1 MWDNAASLCFITNA
15 KAKQEKLKGV
25 KTSLSIVKIG
35 GQNEKIETM
44 KYKLPLMDKQGHA
57 VEFEVYGINKI
68 TSDIEHVNVE
78 SIAHLFRNV
87 TKDEIARPIGSV
99 DVLIGYEYAAYHPER
114 EQNVGHLILLKNR
127 FGRCVGG
134 THPLLKEVYMIHN
147 LGNARVN
154 TIVGK
159 VNIEDFYNIEA
170 LGVQC
175 KPKCGGCKCGKC
187 SLGAKDYTIK
197 EERELELIERNLTF
211 NSDDSTW
218 TVECPWIKDPNDLPN
233 NRKVAM
239 AKLAATERRLRKNAD
254 HARVY
259 DEQIKDMLTRN
270 VARKLSKEELTNYKG
285 PTHYIAHH
293 EVLKP
298 ESKSTPVRIVFNS
311 SANYMGHVLNEY
323 WAKGPDL
330 LNNLLGILIRF
341 RENKV
346 AFIGDIKKMYHTV
359 KTSELD
365 QHTHRFLWRNMDG
378 TREPDTYIIQ
388 RVSFGDKPAGTI
400 ATIALRKTAEMMR
413 NEYPEAADI
422 IQNNT
427 YMDDIIESKDN
438 ITIAHALSQ
447 DIEKA
452 IIKGGFQV
460 KEWIFSGDISKQK
473 ETIMVQKPHTSTEKI
488 LGIKWSPCEDQLYF
502 EVKIKFSSKRRTT
515 ALQTNNTAT
524 EIPPQQLTK
533 RMILSQI
540 NSVKI
545 LLDWPVRS
553 L

>member
-1 MWDNAASLCFITNA
+1 MT
-15 KAKQEKLKGV
+15 
-25 KTSLSIVKIG
+25 
-35 GQNEKIETM
+35 
-44 KYKLPLMDKQGHA
+44 
-57 VEFEVYGINKI
+57 
-68 TSDIEHVNVE
+68 
-78 SIAHLFRNV
+78 
-87 TKDEIARPIGSV
+87 
-99 DVLIGYEYAAYHPER
+99 
-114 EQNVGHLILLKNR
+114 
-127 FGRCVGG
+127 
-134 THPLLKEVYMIHN
+134 HN

-159 VNIEDFYNIEA
+159 VNIEDFYNIET

-175 KPKCGGCKCGKC
+175 KPKCGGCKYGKC

-218 TVECPWIKDPNDLPN
+218 TVEYPWIKDPNDLPN

-341 RENKV
+341 RENRV

-388 RVSFGDKPAGTI
+388 RVSFGDKPSGTI

-438 ITIAHALSQ
+438 ITIAHELSQ

-460 KEWIFSGDISKQK
+460 KEWIFSGDISKQE

-502 EVKIKFSSKRRTT
+502 EVKIKFSSKRKTT

-540 NSVKI
+540 NSVYDP
-545 LLDWPVRS
+545 LGLAGPFTCESENSDAAPVGE
-553 L
+553 